1 MAISRQIPS
10 YDHAKHTILNAELMK
25 EGPALHVISSM
36 IAGFMTALTTSP
48 VDVIK
53 TRIMNQ
59 KSHGELCR
67 LCFIYDLS
75 LYFTWHGYTFGKL
88 YEINITSNR
97 IQLLIKLHDMCIY
110 FKWSGCPLGNKKI
123 NTCAGGDSTYRF
135 SRINKFLLLISNY
148 KKT

>member
-59 KSHGELCR
+59 KSHGAVK
-67 LCFIYDLS
+67 
-75 LYFTWHGYTFGKL
+75 WH
-88 YEINITSNR
+88 NIF
-97 IQLLIKLHDMCIY
+97 LLIIYNY
-110 FKWSGCPLGNKKI
+110 FKK
-123 NTCAGGDSTYRF
+123 
-135 SRINKFLLLISNY
+135 